1 VYEGA
6 GSSKALFTVS
16 GTKLY
21 RGAGTSN
28 VVCNWSGDSLGTS
41 EIAAVVWLIDT
52 P

>member
-6 GSSKALFTVS
+6 GSSKALFNVS

-21 RGAGTSN
+21 RGAGTSE
-28 VVCNWSGDSLGTS
+28 VVCNWSGGSLETS
-41 EIAAVVWLIDT
+41 EIAAMVWLIAA